1 MEEFKRLYLADT
13 TRLEYR
19 DSKGKGAIHFA
30 AAKNH
35 VNIIKYIKDHRG
47 GNEQVINEGRRD
59 ALFTLQ
65 TWISRIMRAT
75 RLFIT
80 LSKTTPSMHSPVS

>member
-1 MEEFKRLYLADT
+1 MLTTPNSGLIFFRKQAADCGNLEEFKRLYLADT

-35 VNIIKYIKDHRG
+35 VSIIRYIHDHRG
-47 GNEQVINEGRRD
+47 GK
-59 ALFTLQ
+59 LFPKFRQLL
-65 TWISRIMRAT
+65 I
-75 RLFIT
+75 
-80 LSKTTPSMHSPVS
+80 

>member
-1 MEEFKRLYLADT
+1 MPCSHDFLDAQAADSGNLDEFKRLYLADT

-35 VNIIKYIKDHRG
+35 VNILQYIKEHRG
-47 GNEQVINEGRRD
+47 GKLCWHTTAGIVTQRQR
-59 ALFTLQ
+59 Q
-65 TWISRIMRAT
+65 T
-75 RLFIT
+75 
-80 LSKTTPSMHSPVS
+80 